1 MFSVLIWV
9 GVTWLYTSIKIHQA
23 AYVRFLR
30 FAHCVICRPYLLKGK
45 KPQILEKRHEHFG
58 VGITSVWPV
67 PSTFTKRAMGMQA
80 DWALLKSAPSK
91 SATKITTSQVCSFL
105 FFQMG
110 KAQAFFTSPARGNL
124 SQTFHRDSPLGR
136 HQTWTF
142 STREKLLGS
151 SRLLQSDGWEGNGGR
166 APLPHLASP

>member
-1 MFSVLIWV
+1 MGSASPLCGRF
-9 GVTWLYTSIKIHQA
+9 HQ
-23 AYVRFLR
+23 RWE
-30 FAHCVICRPYLLKGK
+30 CRPSEHCSNQRLLN
-45 KPQILEKRHEHFG
+45 LE
-58 VGITSVWPV
+58 
-67 PSTFTKRAMGMQA
+67 
-80 DWALLKSAPSK
+80 
-91 SATKITTSQVCSFL
+91 TKITLSQVCSFL

-151 SRLLQSDGWEGNGGR
+151 SRLLKRASWEGNDGR
-166 APLPHLASP
+166 APLPQRASPQPSGSHARPAVGCHHKAADQRDHDPASAAS